1 MAAELISL
9 SSEGDPRAA
18 VQRAAKALAEGALVA
33 FPTETVYGLA
43 ANAANEDA
51 IRRLRAARDD
61 STDQPYTVHLAR
73 REGCEAFVPQ
83 LPAIGRRFMKKGW
96 PGPLTLV
103 FQVNDP
109 SRSDIYSSL
118 GNAGRA
124 SVYGA
129 GHVGLRC
136 PDHPI
141 AAELIG
147 AASAPIVATGANA
160 PGHPAPFDASGVH
173 RQIGASI
180 DFVLDAGPTRYK
192 KPSSIVAINGEGYRL
207 IRAGVL
213 DERSIKRLANVNILF
228 VCTGNTC
235 RSPMAEGLFKKMVAE
250 KLGCAVGDLPRR
262 GIHIRSAGT
271 MAFGGGGASRE
282 AVEVGRRRGFD
293 LTHHAARTVDPELIH
308 TADYIFTMGRHHI
321 DVLHSISPTDGRRA
335 QPLESESDISDPA
348 GSSLDEYERVADRI
362 TAALHRRLEE
372 VTL

>member
-18 VQRAAKALAEGALVA
+18 VRRAAKALADGALVA

-51 IRRLRAARDD
+51 IRRLRAARHDA
-61 STDQPYTVHLAR
+61 TDQPYTVHVAR
-73 REGCEAFVPQ
+73 GEDCDAFVPRMAS
-83 LPAIGRRFMKKGW
+83 LGRRFMKKAW

-103 FQVNDP
+103 VEVPDP
-109 SRSDIYSSL
+109 TRAKIYPSL
-118 GNAGRA
+118 GPAGRA
-124 SVYGA
+124 AIFG
-129 GHVGLRC
+129 GGNVGLRC
-136 PDHPI
+136 PDHSI
-141 AAELIG
+141 ATELLE
-147 AASAPIVATGANA
+147 AASVPIVATGANA
-160 PGHPAPFDASGVH
+160 PGQPAPTDAAVVH
-173 RQIGASI
+173 RQAGANI
-180 DFVLDAGPTRYK
+180 DLVLDAGPTRYK
-192 KPSSIVAINGEGYRL
+192 KPSSIVAINGDGYRL
-207 IRAGVL
+207 IRSGVL

-235 RSPMAEGLFKKMVAE
+235 RSPMAEGLFKKMIAE

-308 TADYIFTMGRHHI
+308 SADYIFTMGRHHI
-321 DVLHSISPTDGRRA
+321 DVLRSISPIDGGRA
-335 QPLESESDISDPA
+335 LPLDDESDISDPA
-348 GSSLDEYERVADRI
+348 GGSLDEYERVADRI
-362 TAALHRRLEE
+362 TAALRHRLEE
-372 VTL
+372 VPL